1 LVVWEH
7 AYYVYFLNVR
17 TDYIKAF
24 FSVINWNKVDEL
36 YAAAK

>member
-1 LVVWEH
+1 
-7 AYYVYFLNVR
+7 
-17 TDYIKAF
+17 IKAF